1 MYFGSKRVN
10 KIKKIH
16 VLHVDVPVEQIKE
29 KGHLVSVLLIQ
40 VNPKVKETLATLM
53 NFSIEDIDVP

>member
-1 MYFGSKRVN
+1 MN